1 MDNSPSPLSKHLI
14 PNNTKYF
21 HSETSFSERALAAAE
36 LVTTPYAII
45 GADDEVYLPNA
56 LNKMQKFLEDDK
68 EYDSVGAATL
78 AIWKYGSLVAGS
90 WAYRKTI
97 GYHNNKNTPIAR
109 IAHHTGHGTNPITSF
124 FTCNLTRREILINCL
139 KLYGVSPIVCTDAL
153 SVLMICGAGKSKY
166 LNILYWIR
174 NWNQSPRSHSNWNR
188 NISIYEWWNQP
199 NLNQA
204 KINFERF
211 LAEAYNKI
219 SDINNFNEA
228 WNYCI
233 QAENILRKEPKK
245 MRVYLQYFNEQQWLK
260 KIKYSLKRL
269 TFSNKMPVTV
279 DTIFNEFKQNNID
292 VDLIE
297 SRYAIEIVKNLKPY
311 KYW

>member
-1 MDNSPSPLSKHLI
+1 
-14 PNNTKYF
+14 
-21 HSETSFSERALAAAE
+21 
-36 LVTTPYAII
+36 
-45 GADDEVYLPNA
+45 
-56 LNKMQKFLEDDK
+56 
-68 EYDSVGAATL
+68 
-78 AIWKYGSLVAGS
+78 
-90 WAYRKTI
+90 
-97 GYHNNKNTPIAR
+97 
-109 IAHHTGHGTNPITSF
+109 
-124 FTCNLTRREILINCL
+124 
-139 KLYGVSPIVCTDAL
+139 
-153 SVLMICGAGKSKY
+153 MICGAGKSKY

-219 SDINNFNEA
+219 SNINNFNEA